1 MSTCIGKHCYDLIT
15 KDKILYYIRSN
26 ITHNLD
32 EDSSEIELSRMADYV
47 FKTIKNKSGVDEIL
61 LQPGT

>member
-1 MSTCIGKHCYDLIT
+1 M
-15 KDKILYYIRSN
+15 LYYIRSN
-26 ITHNLD
+26 ITHGLGEN
-32 EDSSEIELSRMADYV
+32 SSEHELTQMADYV

>member
-32 EDSSEIELSRMADYV
+32 EDSSEIDLTLISDYV
-47 FKTIKNKSGVDEIL
+47 FKTIKNRSGVDEIL
-61 LQPGT
+61 LQPRT